1 MDWRDGRANVDFSQH
16 GGVFLSDRAITDGT
30 WYHVVYVYSGSG
42 VHRFYVDGFESS
54 GLNELHGALNTT
66 LSGLFTI
73 GRLSA
78 PPFYTLNGI
87 IDEVRIYNRALN
99 AGEIQALYSQ
109 DGIGVKSKGPYAK
122 YDSGKKVLVTT
133 NAPGPASAACYAIS
147 DLSVRGEIEG
157 ENAVFTLSFIADAR
171 RRPCKIP
178 LVSGEI
184 AYREADLP
192 QDAVLSRDDAGC
204 FWLTLDSR
212 GRQPVKFVFASRP
225 VKEGDWRQTR
235 FTIPLS
241 AIREAAVKCDRDDL
255 EVAFPGSLSVSR
267 HKGPGNE
274 TMVTAFLGISDGFEM
289 RWKPEIKKLEAER
302 VVECVA
308 NMIASAGVGAL
319 HIDAVLGYRVVQGS
333 LNRLTVALSPE
344 VNVTQV
350 RGADIQDW
358 SIDRQDP
365 EQPLLVVSLSRPKDA
380 QYTLQ
385 INGEMVL
392 PEFPCKFNL
401 PAFVPRDVIRAN
413 GFLTIG
419 TDSAIKLMVNQAQG
433 LTQIDQAAFPKVRLG
448 LPSEPERALPV
459 RRPFT
464 YQFANMPFTLALGA
478 DDVVTAV
485 SADDRLVLAVVD
497 NDAIFNASIEL
508 DVRDAPARE
517 AVFESDPAWVVAGVT
532 GAEIAD
538 YDVRDE
544 AGSRIIRVYFR
555 NAVQGRTLVDLRLE
569 RALGD
574 NAAFALPAFKVREA
588 RSERGHLVMSGEK
601 GLRLKVEKSSGLIEA
616 HTGST
621 PMRVPDA
628 QWAFRF
634 KDSSWQATVA
644 LERTAPVIHSEVFH
658 LVSLGDGVLYGSAL
672 VTYHISGAPIRE
684 FKLSIPA
691 EYQNVEFTGRDMR
704 NWERTNTA
712 WTVSLQEKI
721 LGDYTLLVEYD
732 RPVSYV
738 GGEVAVGGVQT
749 EGTESEVGYIV
760 AASSASLKLDEQD
773 RDSSIIRIDRGEVP
787 EAYALLVKDPFL
799 ATYKYVKK
807 PHVSRVKLTRY
818 ETESLLGQVA
828 DHVSLRTEVSREGE
842 TVSTATYF
850 VKNAA
855 GQYLALALPKNARL
869 WSTRLVE
876 ADGRRSELAA
886 LQGEDGLLVPIPRP
900 RDLNTP
906 IQIEV
911 VYALNNGIQGFFQP
925 RLRLEAPAVLNAPI
939 PFARWIVKLPDKL
952 AAADF
957 SGNVAADRGARL
969 NGLGA
974 VLSTVARVIQA
985 LVREEPAADSC
996 MLCVIVLAAACLVS
1010 WLTGRWRPA
1019 IGTLVAGA
1027 NLLAVAALTAQPG
1040 PSFIALK
1047 NAFVEAAQNLREL
1060 SFTRSVSLPDD
1071 QPLFL
1076 VLDLVPAWLGSAGS
1090 WRVLLAAGL
1099 VGIVALARFSGRTRF
1114 SAMGMALGMTLLTAA
1129 LAQLTV
1135 GRAILALGMLVMLP
1149 AAVAFILLRASVNA
1163 GRMRKQVRAWANGED
1178 LPPFQPGTPAAHAM
1192 AQEAPVPPEMKTG
1205 APPPIEPGSGGYVRR
1220 PLLFVI
1226 CLVFTGLSLLSVL
1239 SAPAGAPAS
1248 PQPEAAPGIAVQ
1260 AVDAAIAGPGTGRGA
1275 EKSARVDM
1283 TLEFKAECAVTSLVM
1298 SADCVLT
1305 GFKTDAPR
1313 RVSILSTPAG
1323 YALDINRGGDYKAA
1337 LSFQAP
1343 VSEKNGEWELNFKLP
1358 AHLKNN
1364 VVLTLPESGLEVRSD
1379 EAVYIRTAES
1389 NNQTQAFAL
1398 FAPAGRVRFSWRPKV
1413 RKTELEKTV
1422 FFCEVNSLL
1431 TFDPGVVSGRHL
1443 VRYQIAQGE
1452 IKTLAMAIPAE
1463 MNVTSVSA
1471 PGLST
1476 WRFDPVTRTLE
1487 AILQNPAS
1495 GSLALALVTQTPR
1508 EGLPY
1513 EAAIG
1518 APQVRDAARQR
1529 GALAL
1534 AAPETVQI
1542 AVEPREGLNAMN
1554 ISDFDPDL
1562 APAANAPAAAPVR
1575 RAFRYHQLPVLA
1587 VVQAEQVLPEI
1598 RVEEKGSL
1606 SVADERIVLSTQLKV
1621 SVAKAGI
1628 FSLRLAIPDGFDV
1641 ESLSGQDVS
1650 HWDEVKDGGRGVV
1663 VHFTR
1668 PVTGA
1673 RDLNL
1678 VLSRM
1683 EKGLEE
1689 TIAAPRVGVVNAFKH
1704 SGSLVVS
1711 GERGVRL
1718 TTLRRE
1724 GVSEVNPRELGISQQ
1739 GLLAFTLLRPDWSIV
1754 LKAEVLAPTI
1764 KPELLQ
1770 RVDLAQGMLKG
1781 RTHIRYR
1788 IENAGCK
1795 VFLLQAPLTNTL
1807 LTLSGQDI
1815 AKVQVVDAARGI
1827 WQVTLHS
1834 KVENNYT
1841 LAAGYQI
1848 PFDPG
1853 AGSVVVTPLLP
1864 VGTDPPRGY
1873 LAVMSDGRVQ
1883 VKPQGEPSGLKPEE
1897 ARGIP
1902 AAFGAGDMSDAI
1914 LCYRTI
1920 QPDFALPLSVT
1931 RHESAQALPAR
1942 VTETRLVSVVSE
1954 DGRMLTQMSVR
1965 MNVGNLRFLN
1975 IRLPQTSDKLWSAFV
1990 NGKVAAPSREGEQ
2003 YRIPLEAV
2011 EVGEPAAVELL
2022 YAGSAADTWL
2032 TRRLEGPRLDL
2043 PLEDIQWTLYVMPN
2057 RFYYAFGGTLECRD
2071 PGRITKTVSFDV
2083 RDYRLNT
2090 QRQMDADV
2098 EKAKNVMALG
2108 EQYARQGKQK
2118 LARQSL
2124 ESALNYSKGRADV
2137 NEDARIQYN
2146 NLIQQ
2151 QAVVGLVGR
2160 RNALREGQNIQAEQQ
2175 SAQAGQ
2181 ALKPAQGA
2189 GAQAQLSAKEND
2201 SLRSLSQKM
2210 LWQQEAAA
2218 GVAQAIR
2225 VTLPEHGRRLDFA
2238 RSLQVDP
2245 NADMAVEFKSFGGAG
2260 ARRWL
2265 WLAFALGFLAAWRF
2279 IIGRTLARE

>member
-1 MDWRDGRANVDFSQH
+1 MKPLHMLAR
-16 GGVFLSDRAITDGT
+16 GVVAA
-30 WYHVVYVYSGSG
+30 
-42 VHRFYVDGFESS
+42 
-54 GLNELHGALNTT
+54 GL
-66 LSGLFTI
+66 
-73 GRLSA
+73 
-78 PPFYTLNGI
+78 GI
-87 IDEVRIYNRALN
+87 VA
-99 AGEIQALYSQ
+99 ASTGMA
-109 DGIGVKSKGPYAK
+109 A
-122 YDSGKKVLVTT
+122 T
-133 NAPGPASAACYAIS
+133 NAPADAAAGYTIS
-147 DLSVRGEIEG
+147 DLSIQGEIEG
-157 ENAVFTLSFIADAR
+157 ENVVFTLEFTADAR
-171 RRPCKIP
+171 NRPCRLP
-178 LVSGEI
+178 LVAGEI
-184 AYREADLP
+184 ACRETGLP
-192 QDAVLSRDDAGC
+192 RDAVLSRDDAGC

-212 GRQPVKFVFASRP
+212 GRQPVKFVFATRP
-225 VKEGDWRQTR
+225 IKAGDWRQTR

-241 AIREAAVKCDRDDL
+241 AIRAAAVQCDRDDL
-255 EVAFPGSLSVSR
+255 EVNFPGALSVR
-267 HKGPGNE
+267 REKGPDNK
-274 TMVTAFLGISDGFEM
+274 TVVTAFLGISDSFEM
-289 RWKPEIKKLEAER
+289 RWKPEIRKLEAER
-302 VVECVA
+302 AVECVA

-319 HIDAVLGYRVVQGS
+319 HIDAVLDYRVVQGS
-333 LNRLTVALSPE
+333 LNKLAVALSSN

-350 RGADIQDW
+350 RGEDIQDW
-358 SIDRQDP
+358 SIDRQNP
-365 EQPLLVVSLSRPKDA
+365 AQPLLTVSLSRPKET
-380 QYTLQ
+380 QYLLQ

-392 PEFPCKFNL
+392 PEFPCTFNL
-401 PAFVPRDVIRAN
+401 PVFVPRDVIRAN
-413 GFLTIG
+413 GFLTVG

-433 LTQIDQAAFPKVRLG
+433 LTQIDQAAFPKVSLG
-448 LPSEPERALPV
+448 LPSDPERALPA
-459 RRPFT
+459 RCPFT

-485 SADDRLVLAVVD
+485 SASDCLVLAVVD
-497 NDAIFNASIEL
+497 NDVIFNASVEL

-517 AVFESDPAWVVAGVT
+517 VVVESDPAWVVAGVT

-544 AGSRIIRVYFR
+544 AGMRIIRVYFR
-555 NAVQGRTLVDLRLE
+555 NAVQGRALVDLRLE

-574 NAAFALPAFKVREA
+574 KTSFALPAFKVRA
-588 RSERGHLVMSGEK
+588 AKSERGFLVMSGEK
-601 GLRLKVEKSSGLIEA
+601 GLRLKVEQSSGLIEA

-634 KDSSWQATVA
+634 KDAAWRATVA
-644 LERTAPVIHSEVFH
+644 LERTAPVVHSEMFH

-691 EYQNVEFTGRDMR
+691 EYQNVEFTGRDVR

-732 RPVSYV
+732 RPVSYA
-738 GGEVAVGGVQT
+738 GGELAIGGVQT
-749 EGTESEVGYIV
+749 EGTESEVGYMV
-760 AASSASLKLDEQD
+760 AASSASLKLDERS
-773 RDSSIIRIDRGEVP
+773 RDASVIRIDRNEVP
-787 EAYALLVKDPFL
+787 EAYALLVKNPFL

-807 PHVSRVKLTRY
+807 PHASRLVLTRY
-818 ETESLLGQVA
+818 ETEPLLGQVA

-876 ADGRRSELAA
+876 ADGRHSELAA
-886 LQGEDGLLVPIPRP
+886 LQGDDGLLVPIPRP

-906 IQIEV
+906 IQIEL
-911 VYALNNGIQGFFQP
+911 VYASNNGRPGYFHP
-925 RLRLEAPAVLNAPI
+925 SLRLEAPAVLKTPI
-939 PFARWIVKLPDKL
+939 PFTRWIVQLPDKL
-952 AAADF
+952 AAIDS
-957 SGNVAADRGARL
+957 SGNVACDQGARM
-969 NGLGA
+969 NGLGT
-974 VLSTVARVIQA
+974 VLLTVSRVIQTLFREGQAAA
-985 LVREEPAADSC
+985 LC
-996 MLCVIVLAAACLVS
+996 ILCVVVLAAACLVS
-1010 WLTGRWRPA
+1010 WLTGSWRPA
-1019 IGTLVAGA
+1019 LGMLIAGGIV
-1027 NLLAVAALTAQPG
+1027 LGLAALTLPAG
-1040 PSFIALK
+1040 ISLDALK
-1047 NAFVEAAQNLREL
+1047 NAFLETSRNLREL

-1076 VLDLVPAWLGSAGS
+1076 VVNMVPAWLGSAGS
-1090 WRVLLAAGL
+1090 WWVLLAAGL
-1099 VGIVALARFSGRTRF
+1099 LGIGALVRFLNRTHF
-1114 SAMGMALGMTLLTAA
+1114 SAMGLALGMTLLTVA
-1129 LAQLTV
+1129 LAQLTM
-1135 GRAILALGMLVMLP
+1135 GRAILALGILALLP
-1149 AAVAFILLRASVNA
+1149 VAVACILLRASVNS
-1163 GRMRKQVRAWANGED
+1163 GRMRKQARAWAAGAD
-1178 LPPFQPGTPAAHAM
+1178 LPPFQPAAPAMTPAAA
-1192 AQEAPVPPEMKTG
+1192 VPPAMEPG
-1205 APPPIEPGSGGYVRR
+1205 VPPPIEPGSGGYIRR

-1226 CLVFTGLSLLSVL
+1226 GLVFLGLSLLSVL
-1239 SAPAGAPAS
+1239 AAAGSDPSSSQPAPAPDF
-1248 PQPEAAPGIAVQ
+1248 AVQ
-1260 AVDAAIAGPGTGRGA
+1260 AVDAAIIGPGTGRDA

-1283 TLEFKAECAVTSLVM
+1283 TLEFKASRAATSLVL
-1298 SADCVLT
+1298 SAECVLT

-1313 RVSILSTPAG
+1313 RVSLLSTPAG
-1323 YALDINRGGDYKAA
+1323 YAMDINRGGAYQAT

-1343 VSEKNGEWELNFKLP
+1343 VSETGGQWAVSFKLP
-1358 AHLKNN
+1358 AHLKNR

-1379 EAVYIRTAES
+1379 EAVYIKTAES
-1389 NNQTQAFAL
+1389 NNQTEASAL
-1398 FAPAGRVRFSWRPKV
+1398 FAPSGKVHFTWRPKV

-1422 FFCEVNSLL
+1422 FFCELNSLL
-1431 TFDPGVVSGRHL
+1431 TFDPGVINGRHL

-1452 IKTLAMAIPAE
+1452 IKTLAMSLPEE

-1476 WRFDPVTRTLE
+1476 WRFDPAARTLE

-1495 GSLALALVTQTPR
+1495 GSLALILVTQTPR

-1513 EAAIG
+1513 GAAIG
-1518 APQVRDAARQR
+1518 APQVREAARQR
-1529 GALAL
+1529 GALAI

-1542 AVEPREGLNAMN
+1542 GVEPKEGLSAMN
-1554 ISDFDPDL
+1554 ISDFDQEL
-1562 APAANAPAAAPVR
+1562 AAAPGAAPVR

-1587 VVQAEQVLPEI
+1587 MVQAEQVLPEI

-1606 SVADERIVLSTQLKV
+1606 VVADERIVLSTQLKV

-1628 FSLRLAIPDGFDV
+1628 FSLRLSIPDGFDV

-1650 HWDEVKDGGRGVV
+1650 HWDEVKDKERGVV
-1663 VHFTR
+1663 VHFTK

-1678 VLSRM
+1678 VLARM
-1683 EKGLEE
+1683 GKGLEE

-1724 GVSEVNPRELGISQQ
+1724 GVSEVNPRELGINQQ
-1739 GLLAFTLLRPDWSIV
+1739 GLLAFTLLRPDWCIV
-1754 LKAEVLAPTI
+1754 LKAEVLTPTI

-1770 RVDLAQGMLKG
+1770 RVDLAEGMLKG
-1781 RTHIRYR
+1781 RTYIRYR

-1795 VFLLQAPLTNTL
+1795 VFLLQAPMTNTL
-1807 LTLSGQDI
+1807 LTLSGPDI
-1815 AKVQVVDAARGI
+1815 AKVQVADAARGI

-1834 KVENNYT
+1834 KVENEYM

-1853 AGSVVVTPLLP
+1853 AGNVVVTPLLP

-1883 VKPQGEPSGLKPEE
+1883 IKPQGDLDGLKPEE

-1914 LCYRTI
+1914 LCYRSI
-1920 QPDFALPLSVT
+1920 RPDFALPLSVV
-1931 RHESAQALPAR
+1931 RHESAESLPAR
-1942 VTETRLVSVVSE
+1942 VTETRLVSVMSE
-1954 DGRMLTQMSVR
+1954 DGKMLTQMSVR
-1965 MNVGNLRFLN
+1965 MNVGNLRFLK
-1975 IRLPQTSDKLWSAFV
+1975 IRLPRPADKLWSAFV
-1990 NGKVAAPSREGEQ
+1990 NGKVAPPSREGEH

-2032 TRRLEGPRLDL
+2032 RRRLEGPQLDL
-2043 PLEDIQWTLYVMPN
+2043 PLTDIRWTVYVMPN
-2057 RFYYAFGGTLECRD
+2057 RFYYGFGGTLECRD
-2071 PGRITKTVSFDV
+2071 PGRITKMASFDA

-2118 LARQSL
+2118 LAKQSL
-2124 ESALNYSKGRADV
+2124 ESALNYSKGKPDV
-2137 NEDARIQYN
+2137 NEDARIQYI
-2146 NLIQQ
+2146 NLIQK
-2151 QAVVGLVGR
+2151 QAVVGLVDR

-2175 SAQAGQ
+2175 PAQAGQ
-2181 ALKPAQGA
+2181 ALKPRQRADGQM
-2189 GAQAQLSAKEND
+2189 QISAKEND
-2201 SLRSLSQKM
+2201 SLRNLSQKM

-2225 VTLPEHGRRLDFA
+2225 VTLPEHGRRLDFD

-2245 NADMAVEFKSFGGAG
+2245 NVAMTVDFKSFGGAG

-2265 WLAFALGFLAAWRF
+2265 SLAYALGFLVVFRVIVGW
-2279 IIGRTLARE
+2279 TLARPARPRTVVGHL